1 MQEMRNYM
9 PGPHRRFLEMLTH
22 VTNIRPYAMKHRA
35 GSPVRDAYNTAV
47 MTLGSFRDKHIQLV
61 SRYIIMASKT
71 RSIDNPQIQ
80 MGTTNIATATSKATG
95 TAETDKSVLYGTGG
109 TDLIPFLRLT
119 RDTTKAAAR
128 YADSP
133 AL

>member
-1 MQEMRNYM
+1 MRNYM
-9 PGPHRRFLEMLTH
+9 PGPHRRFLEMLTQ
-22 VTNIRPYAMKHRA
+22 VSNIRPYAMKHRS

-71 RSIDNPQIQ
+71 RPIDNPQRR
-80 MGTTNIATATSKATG
+80 METTNIATATTKAAG
-95 TAETDKSVLYGTGG
+95 TAEADKDVLYGTGG
-109 TDLIPFLRLT
+109 TDLIPFLRHT

-128 YADSP
+128 YIDSP
-133 AL
+133 TL

>member
-1 MQEMRNYM
+1 MRNYM
-9 PGPHRRFLEMLTH
+9 PGPHRRFLELLTRLSN
-22 VTNIRPYAMKHRA
+22 VRSYAMKYRT

-61 SRYIIMASKT
+61 SRYVIMAPKAG
-71 RSIDNPQIQ
+71 SINDSQRHVQ
-80 MGTTNIATATSKATG
+80 HVNIATATSKG
-95 TAETDKSVLYGTGG
+95 TRTANQKKNTYYGTGG
-109 TDLIPFLRLT
+109 TDLIPFLRHT

-128 YADSP
+128 YTDSP